1 MNEKDALSAFSAL
14 SNPSRL
20 NVVRLLVKASP
31 DGMPA
36 GEIAEALSASPS
48 QTSFHLSALSE
59 SGLIASQRQARHMIY
74 RVNFDAFRGLVGF
87 LLEDCCKGAVRP
99 GDCC

>member
-1 MNEKDALSAFSAL
+1 MNEQDALSAFSAL

-20 NVVRLLVKASP
+20 TVVRLLVKAGP

-36 GEIAEALSASPS
+36 GDIAEALSASPS

-59 SGLIASQRQARHMIY
+59 SGLIVSQRQARA
-74 RVNFDAFRGLVGF
+74 D
-87 LLEDCCKGAVRP
+87 VR
-99 GDCC
+99 

>member
-1 MNEKDALSAFSAL
+1 MNEQDALSAFSAL

-20 NVVRLLVKASP
+20 TVVRLLVKAGP

-36 GEIAEALSASPS
+36 GDIAEALSASPS

-59 SGLIASQRQARHMIY
+59 SGLIVSQRQARHMIY

-99 GDCC
+99 DDCC